1 MMHEREKSD
10 PAVVAVKPVNNAER
24 SAAEPVEPRAGAKG
38 NAEQHSTCRAQ
49 YRVSVSQALERIRQV
64 RRHSP
69 EVGAVCGKAA
79 RTDLCGG
86 RSEMSV
92 PTAIAPLAMTS
103 KHTFTPSRRN
113 APEALMD
120 LPPKEGVGNAGCPWH
135 PQPRVRL
142 LIRFNKFGRTRKL
155 RSPDGAQRNPGITRR
170 RPRISLRS
178 IRACMGMWLSR
189 GVIDQGMLF
198 PRSLAWSAMRS

>member
-49 YRVSVSQALERIRQV
+49 YRVGVSQALERIRQV

-86 RSEMSV
+86 RSVMGV
-92 PTAIAPLAMTS
+92 PTAIVAALLAMTGLAITVRRQVPSPNRAGTS
-103 KHTFTPSRRN
+103 KS
-113 APEALMD
+113 EA
-120 LPPKEGVGNAGCPWH
+120 
-135 PQPRVRL
+135 
-142 LIRFNKFGRTRKL
+142 
-155 RSPDGAQRNPGITRR
+155 RSTA
-170 RPRISLRS
+170 
-178 IRACMGMWLSR
+178 
-189 GVIDQGMLF
+189 
-198 PRSLAWSAMRS
+198 

>member
-92 PTAIAPLAMTS
+92 PTAIASLAT
-103 KHTFTPSRRN
+103 TPKRAFALSQHE
-113 APEALMD
+113 APEALMS
-120 LPPKEGVGNAGCPWH
+120 P
-135 PQPRVRL
+135 
-142 LIRFNKFGRTRKL
+142 RTRAGSAATCQPCHLAPQRKALPCSHFVGADRKPWRDGKVEL
-155 RSPDGAQRNPGITRR
+155 R
-170 RPRISLRS
+170 LR
-178 IRACMGMWLSR
+178 CC
-189 GVIDQGMLF
+189 
-198 PRSLAWSAMRS
+198 

>member
-10 PAVVAVKPVNNAER
+10 LAVVAVKPVNNAER
-24 SAAEPVEPRAGAKG
+24 SAAEPVEPGAGAKG

-86 RSEMSV
+86 RSAMSV
-92 PTAIAPLAMTS
+92 PTAIASLAMTLGRILPATIS
-103 KHTFTPSRRN
+103 VGGYASRRI
-113 APEALMD
+113 
-120 LPPKEGVGNAGCPWH
+120 
-135 PQPRVRL
+135 RL
-142 LIRFNKFGRTRKL
+142 CENLIGY
-155 RSPDGAQRNPGITRR
+155 
-170 RPRISLRS
+170 
-178 IRACMGMWLSR
+178 
-189 GVIDQGMLF
+189 
-198 PRSLAWSAMRS
+198 

>member
-38 NAEQHSTCRAQ
+38 KAEQHSTCRAQ

-92 PTAIAPLAMTS
+92 PTAIAALAMTGS
-103 KHTFTPSRRN
+103 CDHRATLSVGGYD
-113 APEALMD
+113 ASGEA
-120 LPPKEGVGNAGCPWH
+120 ARC
-135 PQPRVRL
+135 
-142 LIRFNKFGRTRKL
+142 TT
-155 RSPDGAQRNPGITRR
+155 A
-170 RPRISLRS
+170 
-178 IRACMGMWLSR
+178 
-189 GVIDQGMLF
+189 
-198 PRSLAWSAMRS
+198 

>member
-1 MMHEREKSD
+1 MMHEGEKSD

-24 SAAEPVEPRAGAKG
+24 SAAESVEPRAGTEG

-92 PTAIAPLAMTS
+92 PTAIASLAMTI
-103 KHTFTPSRRN
+103 R
-113 APEALMD
+113 EAARAALGG
-120 LPPKEGVGNAGCPWH
+120 K
-135 PQPRVRL
+135 PRAL
-142 LIRFNKFGRTRKL
+142 
-155 RSPDGAQRNPGITRR
+155 
-170 RPRISLRS
+170 
-178 IRACMGMWLSR
+178 
-189 GVIDQGMLF
+189 
-198 PRSLAWSAMRS
+198 

>member
-113 APEALMD
+113 APEALMN

-155 RSPDGAQRNPGITRR
+155 RSPDGAQRNPGLTRR
-170 RPRISLRS
+170 RPRIALRS
-178 IRACMGMWLSR
+178 IRATMLAI
-189 GVIDQGMLF
+189 VIARRVG
-198 PRSLAWSAMRS
+198 